1 MAELLPIMLERAGLL
16 VIVAFLLSRLKA
28 FRRIVDHDL
37 GIKEKIILAL
47 IFGCFGIVSNYTGVE
62 IHHGVLSQTW
72 GHDNLSDQSAIAN
85 TRVMGVGIGGLL
97 GGPIVGIGAGLI
109 AGLHR
114 FTLGGFTA
122 LSCSLSTVLAGAA
135 TGFLGRTFD
144 IRKKYACLKA
154 VVIGA
159 LMEIVQMGIILL
171 MAKPFSDALVLVKVI
186 AVPMITINGF
196 GTLLF
201 MLIIQTILTEEERTR
216 RAQTHNA
223 LYIAQ
228 QTLPF
233 FRRGL
238 NVESCQEV
246 AKIMLKNTSADAIS
260 ITDRERVLAHVGAAS
275 DHHIPLKNMSTQL
288 TRRVLAKGKVLTAMT
303 REDIRCSHPGCPL
316 QSAIVLPL
324 IANQRIV
331 GTLKL
336 YFTKPRRVN
345 LVEKELA
352 EGLSKLFSMQLALAE
367 AELERKLLKDAEI
380 KALQAQVHPHFLFNA
395 INTISCLIRTDAA
408 AARKLLIQLG
418 VFFRRNLQGAR
429 QRLIPLEK
437 ELEHVE
443 AYLALEQARFPGRY
457 IIEYDIYPEMK
468 KMLIPPFTLQPLVEN
483 AIHHAFAGLSKGEK
497 GKVLI
502 RAQRKDGFLEIATE
516 DDGSGIPEKLL
527 DSLGARAVASAEGT
541 GTALWNIRN
550 RMDAI
555 YGRAASMS
563 IKNLPDKGTRISIV
577 LPAERERGEEDV
589 QSVYR

>member
-28 FRRIVDHDL
+28 FRRIIDHEL
-37 GIKEKIILAL
+37 GMKEKIILAL

-62 IHHGVLSQTW
+62 IHNGMLSQAW

-122 LSCSLSTVLAGAA
+122 LSCSLSTVLAGAV
-135 TGFLGRTFD
+135 TGILGRTFD
-144 IRKKYACLKA
+144 IREKQACLKA

-159 LMEIVQMGIILL
+159 LMETGQMGIILL
-171 MAKPFSDALVLVKVI
+171 LAKPFSDALALVKII

-201 MLIIQTILTEEERTR
+201 MLIIQTILIEEERTR
-216 RAQTHNA
+216 RAQTHHA

-238 NVESCQEV
+238 NVESCREV

-260 ITDRERVLAHVGAAS
+260 ITDRERVLAHVGAAA
-275 DHHIPLKNMSTQL
+275 DHHIPLKSMSTQL

-303 REDIRCSHPGCPL
+303 REEIQCSHPSCPL

-367 AELERKLLKDAEI
+367 AEMERKLLKDAEI
-380 KALQAQVHPHFLFNA
+380 KALQAQIHPHFLFNA
-395 INTISCLIRTDAA
+395 INTISCLIRTDAK
-408 AARKLLIQLG
+408 AARKLLIKLG
-418 VFFRRNLQGAR
+418 IFFRSNLQGAR

-443 AYLALEQARFPGRY
+443 AYMALEQARFPERY
-457 IIEYDIYPEMK
+457 IIDYDIQPGVK

-483 AIHHAFAGLSKGEK
+483 TIHHAFAALDKHKKGR
-497 GKVLI
+497 VRI
-502 RAQRKDGFLEIATE
+502 RASRRDDFLEIVAE
-516 DDGSGIPEKLL
+516 DNGSGIPEQLL
-527 DSLGARAVASAEGT
+527 GLLGTQTVASDEGT

-550 RMDAI
+550 RIDAI
-555 YGRAASMS
+555 YGRAASLS
-563 IKNLPDKGTRISIV
+563 IENLPESGAKISIR
-577 LPAERERGEEDV
+577 LPAERERGEKDV
-589 QSVYR
+589 